1 MTEESRNSNA
11 ETLDR
16 YRRRQSRLYRWW
28 RAPRPLIHN
37 AAKRRLPHCEGR
49 KRDRRSSGFGTSLG
63 SSNVDTEPFPGVDVG
78 RWKSADR
85 ACIEPGIVRSFYRF
99 SMRADADSI
108 ALLSAWLYRVA
119 S

>member
-1 MTEESRNSNA
+1 MTEESLNSNA
-11 ETLDR
+11 DTLDR
-16 YRRRQSRLYRWW
+16 YRRRQSAVLSVVARAAAFDSQRSEAQVTALW
-28 RAPRPLIHN
+28 RPKAGSAEQQVRYQ
-37 AAKRRLPHCEGR
+37 
-49 KRDRRSSGFGTSLG
+49 LG
-63 SSNVDTEPFPGVDVG
+63 SSNVDTEPFPGVDGG

-85 ACIEPGIVRSFYRF
+85 ACIEPSNVRSFYRF